1 MFLGISL
8 KGKPT
13 IIVKRLETYTM
24 HTMWKG
30 SISFGLVNIPIK
42 LHTATEDKDIKLR
55 TLHNKCHAPIK
66 YEKICTVCEQ
76 EVKPEDIVKAYEYTK
91 GKFVVLDQED
101 LEKLRK
107 ENEEKAVE
115 IIDFVKMEEIDP
127 IYFDRSYYMS
137 PNEGG
142 GKAYSLLRKAL
153 QESQKVGIA
162 KIIIRSKEQMA
173 VIRVYENTLVMET
186 IHFPDEVR
194 RAGDVPNVPSDDK
207 VTDKEL
213 ATAIMLIDQLTTE
226 FEPEKYT
233 DEYRTA
239 LLELIEAKRTG
250 QETVTPT
257 AKETP
262 SNVTDL
268 MAALQASI
276 DRTKPRNETGVKK
289 ETAVKRETALKKDTG
304 LKKDT
309 IAKKPAAPR
318 KKASPKVKKEA

>member
-1 MFLGISL
+1 MKSKNNNKKIGDF
-8 KGKPT
+8 P
-13 IIVKRLETYTM
+13 M

-55 TLHNKCHAPIK
+55 TLHDKCHAPIK

-76 EVKPEDIVKAYEYTK
+76 EVKPEEIVKAYEYTK

-115 IIDFVKMEEIDP
+115 IIDFVKMDEIDP
-127 IYFDRSYYMS
+127 IYFDRSYFMS

-153 QESQKVGIA
+153 QESQKVGLA

-173 VIRVYENTLVMET
+173 VIRVYDNTLVMET
-186 IHFPDEVR
+186 IHYPDEVR
-194 RAGDVPNVPSDDK
+194 RAADVPNVPTDDK

-213 ATAIMLIDQLTTE
+213 DTAIMLIDQLTTE

-239 LLELIEAKRTG
+239 LLELIDSKRNG

-257 AKETP
+257 TKETP

-276 DRTKPRNETGVKK
+276 DRTKPRKESIGKSESAEKKVTAIKK
-289 ETAVKRETALKKDTG
+289 ETAVK
-304 LKKDT
+304 KDT
-309 IAKKPAAPR
+309 IVKKPAAPR
-318 KKASPKVKKEA
+318 KKAAPKVKKEA

>member
-1 MFLGISL
+1 
-8 KGKPT
+8 
-13 IIVKRLETYTM
+13 M

-66 YEKICTVCEQ
+66 YEKICTVCEE

-91 GKFVVLDQED
+91 GKFVVLDNEE

-127 IYFDRSYYMS
+127 IYFDRTYYMS

-142 GKAYSLLRKAL
+142 SKAYSLLRKAL
-153 QESQKVGIA
+153 QESQKVGLA
-162 KIIIRSKEQMA
+162 KIIIRSKEQLA

-186 IHFPDEVR
+186 IHYPDEVR
-194 RAGDVPNVPSDDK
+194 KAGDVPNVPAEDK
-207 VTDKEL
+207 VTDREL
-213 ATAIMLIDQLTTE
+213 DTAIMLIDQLTTN
-226 FEPEKYT
+226 FEPEKYI

-239 LLELIEAKRTG
+239 LLELIESKRTG
-250 QETVTPT
+250 QETVTAAT
-257 AKETP
+257 KEIT

-276 DRTKPRNETGVKK
+276 DRTKPIKT
-289 ETAVKRETALKKDTG
+289 TAPALKPAATEKAKP
-304 LKKDT
+304 KKT
-309 IAKKPAAPR
+309 AAAPR
-318 KKASPKVKKEA
+318 KKAPAKVKKEA

>member
-1 MFLGISL
+1 
-8 KGKPT
+8 
-13 IIVKRLETYTM
+13 
-24 HTMWKG
+24 MWKG

-66 YEKICTVCEQ
+66 YEKICTVCEE
-76 EVKPEDIVKAYEYTK
+76 EVKPEEIVKAYEYTK

-101 LEKLRK
+101 LDKLRK

-194 RAGDVPNVPSDDK
+194 RAGDVPNVPADDK

-213 ATAIMLIDQLTTE
+213 DTAIMLIDQLTSE

-233 DEYRTA
+233 DDYRTA
-239 LLELIEAKRTG
+239 LLELIESKRTG
-250 QETVTPT
+250 QETVTPA
-257 AKETP
+257 AKETAT
-262 SNVTDL
+262 NVTDL

-276 DRTKPRNETGVKK
+276 DRTKPNKDQSIKK
-289 ETAVKRETALKKDTG
+289 ESALKKDTVV
-304 LKKDT
+304 KKDT
-309 IAKKPAAPR
+309 SIKTAATAKKPAAPR
-318 KKASPKVKKEA
+318 KKAAPKIKKEA

>member
-1 MFLGISL
+1 
-8 KGKPT
+8 
-13 IIVKRLETYTM
+13 
-24 HTMWKG
+24 
-30 SISFGLVNIPIK
+30 
-42 LHTATEDKDIKLR
+42 
-55 TLHNKCHAPIK
+55 
-66 YEKICTVCEQ
+66 
-76 EVKPEDIVKAYEYTK
+76 
-91 GKFVVLDQED
+91 
-101 LEKLRK
+101 
-107 ENEEKAVE
+107 
-115 IIDFVKMEEIDP
+115 MEEIDP

-142 GKAYSLLRKAL
+142 SKAYSLLRKAL

-173 VIRVYENTLVMET
+173 VIRVYDNTLVMET

-213 ATAIMLIDQLTTE
+213 DTAIMLIDQLTSE

-239 LLELIEAKRTG
+239 LLELIESKRSG

-276 DRTKPRNETGVKK
+276 DRTKPRSEAAGRKEPALKK
-289 ETAVKRETALKKDTG
+289 ETAVKKETAAKKE
-304 LKKDT
+304 T
-309 IAKKPAAPR
+309 IVKKPAAPR
-318 KKASPKVKKEA
+318 KKAAPKVKKEA

>member
-1 MFLGISL
+1 
-8 KGKPT
+8 
-13 IIVKRLETYTM
+13 M

-66 YEKICTVCEQ
+66 YEKICTVCEE

-91 GKFVVLDQED
+91 GKFVVLDHED
-101 LEKLRK
+101 LEKIRK

-127 IYFDRSYYMS
+127 VYFDRSYYMS

-142 GKAYSLLRKAL
+142 SKAYSLLRKAL
-153 QESQKVGIA
+153 QESHKVGIA
-162 KIIIRSKEQMA
+162 KIVIRSKEQMA
-173 VIRVYENTLVMET
+173 VIRVYDNTLVMET

-194 RAGDVPNVPSDDK
+194 RAADVPNVPADDK

-213 ATAIMLIDQLTTE
+213 DTAIMLIDQLTSE

-239 LLELIEAKRTG
+239 LLELIEAKRSG

-276 DRTKPRNETGVKK
+276 DRTKPRSVAAGIKEPTLKEKAVKK
-289 ETAVKRETALKKDTG
+289 ETIV
-304 LKKDT
+304 
-309 IAKKPAAPR
+309 KKPAAPR
-318 KKASPKVKKEA
+318 KKAAPKVKKEA

>member
-1 MFLGISL
+1 
-8 KGKPT
+8 
-13 IIVKRLETYTM
+13 M

-42 LHTATEDKDIKLR
+42 LHTATEDKDVKLR

-66 YEKICTVCEQ
+66 YEKICTVCEE

-91 GKFVVLDQED
+91 GKFVVLDHED

-142 GKAYSLLRKAL
+142 SKAYSLLRKAL

-173 VIRVYENTLVMET
+173 VIRVYDNTLVMET

-194 RAGDVPNVPSDDK
+194 RAADVPNVPAEDK
-207 VTDKEL
+207 VTEKEL
-213 ATAIMLIDQLTTE
+213 VTAIMLIDQLTSE

-239 LLELIEAKRTG
+239 LLELIDAKRTG

-276 DRTKPRNETGVKK
+276 DRTKPRSESAGRKDPALKKETPVKK
-289 ETAVKRETALKKDTG
+289 ETAAKKE
-304 LKKDT
+304 T
-309 IAKKPAAPR
+309 IAKKPAVPR
-318 KKASPKVKKEA
+318 KKAAPKVKKEA

>member
-1 MFLGISL
+1 
-8 KGKPT
+8 
-13 IIVKRLETYTM
+13 M

-66 YEKICTVCEQ
+66 YEKICTVCEE

-91 GKFVVLDQED
+91 GKFVVLDNEE

-127 IYFDRSYYMS
+127 IYFDRTYYMS

-142 GKAYSLLRKAL
+142 SKAYSLLRKAL
-153 QESQKVGIA
+153 QESQKVGLA
-162 KIIIRSKEQMA
+162 KIIIRSKEQLA

-186 IHFPDEVR
+186 IHYPDEVR
-194 RAGDVPNVPSDDK
+194 KAGDVPNVPAEDK
-207 VTDKEL
+207 VTDREL
-213 ATAIMLIDQLTTE
+213 DTAIMLIDQLTTN

-239 LLELIEAKRTG
+239 LLELIESKRTG
-250 QETVTPT
+250 QETVTAAT
-257 AKETP
+257 KEIT

-276 DRTKPRNETGVKK
+276 DRTKPNKT
-289 ETAVKRETALKKDTG
+289 TSPALKPAATEKVKP
-304 LKKDT
+304 KKT
-309 IAKKPAAPR
+309 AAAPR
-318 KKASPKVKKEA
+318 KKAPAKVKKEA

>member
-1 MFLGISL
+1 
-8 KGKPT
+8 
-13 IIVKRLETYTM
+13 M

-91 GKFVVLDQED
+91 GKFVVLDHED

-115 IIDFVKMEEIDP
+115 IIDFVKMDEIDP

-153 QESQKVGIA
+153 QESQKVGLA

-173 VIRVYENTLVMET
+173 VIRVYDNTLVMET

-194 RAGDVPNVPSDDK
+194 RAADVPNVPADDK

-213 ATAIMLIDQLTTE
+213 DTAIMLIDQLTTE

-239 LLELIEAKRTG
+239 LLELIESKRTG

-276 DRTKPRNETGVKK
+276 DRTKPRSEAGGRKEPAQKTETGTKIESIPKKTAAKK
-289 ETAVKRETALKKDTG
+289 E
-304 LKKDT
+304 T

-318 KKASPKVKKEA
+318 KKAAPKVKKEA

>member
-1 MFLGISL
+1 
-8 KGKPT
+8 
-13 IIVKRLETYTM
+13 M

-42 LHTATEDKDIKLR
+42 LHTATEDKDVKLR

-66 YEKICTVCEQ
+66 YEKICTVCEE

-91 GKFVVLDQED
+91 GKFVVLDHED

-142 GKAYSLLRKAL
+142 SKAYSLLRKAL

-173 VIRVYENTLVMET
+173 VIRVYDNTLVMET

-194 RAGDVPNVPSDDK
+194 RAADVPNVPAEDK
-207 VTDKEL
+207 VTEKEL
-213 ATAIMLIDQLTTE
+213 VTAIMLIDQLTSE
-226 FEPEKYT
+226 FEPEKYA

-239 LLELIEAKRTG
+239 LLELIDAKRTG

-276 DRTKPRNETGVKK
+276 DRTKPRSESPGRKDPALKKETPVKK
-289 ETAVKRETALKKDTG
+289 ETAAKKE
-304 LKKDT
+304 T
-309 IAKKPAAPR
+309 IAKKPAVPR
-318 KKASPKVKKEA
+318 KKAAPKVKKEA

>member
-1 MFLGISL
+1 
-8 KGKPT
+8 
-13 IIVKRLETYTM
+13 M

-66 YEKICTVCEQ
+66 YEKICSVCEE

-115 IIDFVKMEEIDP
+115 IIDFVKIEEIDP

-137 PNEGG
+137 PNDGG

-153 QESQKVGIA
+153 QESQKVGLA

-186 IHFPDEVR
+186 IHYPEEVR
-194 RAGDVPNVPSDDK
+194 KTGDVPNVPAEDK
-207 VTDKEL
+207 VTKREL
-213 ATAIMLIDQLTTE
+213 DTAILLIDQLTTE

-239 LLELIEAKRTG
+239 LLELIESKRSG
-250 QETVTPT
+250 KETVTAVT
-257 AKETP
+257 KEP
-262 SNVTDL
+262 ASNVTDL

-276 DRTKPRNETGVKK
+276 DRTKPKK
-289 ETAVKRETALKKDTG
+289 A
-304 LKKDT
+304 
-309 IAKKPAAPR
+309 AAPR
-318 KKASPKVKKEA
+318 KKAAPKIKKEA

>member
-1 MFLGISL
+1 
-8 KGKPT
+8 
-13 IIVKRLETYTM
+13 M

-55 TLHNKCHAPIK
+55 TLHKKCHAPIK
-66 YEKICTVCEQ
+66 YEKVCTVCEE
-76 EVKPEDIVKAYEYTK
+76 EVKPEEIVRAYEYTK
-91 GKFVVLDQED
+91 GKFVVLDEED

-115 IIDFVKMEEIDP
+115 IIDFVKIEEIDP
-127 IYFDRSYYMS
+127 IYFERSYYMS

-153 QESQKVGIA
+153 EESQKVGIA
-162 KIIIRSKEQMA
+162 KIVIRSKEQLA

-194 RAGDVPNVPSDDK
+194 KAADVPNVPSEDK
-207 VTDKEL
+207 VTKKEL
-213 ATAIMLIDQLTTE
+213 DTAILLIDQLTSA

-239 LLELIEAKRTG
+239 LLELIESKRQG
-250 QETVTPT
+250 KDTVTAAT
-257 AKETP
+257 KEVAT
-262 SNVTDL
+262 NVTDL

-276 DRTKPRNETGVKK
+276 DRTKPKK
-289 ETAVKRETALKKDTG
+289 AAT
-304 LKKDT
+304 
-309 IAKKPAAPR
+309 AAPR
-318 KKASPKVKKEA
+318 KKTATKVKKEA